1 MDLPHTRDL
10 LLHLHKALMDYQ
22 KAQFEQQNGL
32 VQNPNHY
39 YQLVLNDP
47 TFAWLRT
54 LSALVVSIDELLEK
68 PEELTEQKQ
77 TEIGQYTEKL
87 LTSTDAADTFV
98 ANYQA
103 AVAASDP
110 IRTLHAQVLA
120 TLSQ

>member
-77 TEIGQYTEKL
+77 TEIGQYTKKL

-103 AVAASDP
+103 AVTASESVR
-110 IRTLHAQVLA
+110 ILHAQVLA
-120 TLSQ
+120 TLS

>member
-22 KAQFEQQNGL
+22 KTQFEQQSGL

-47 TFAWLRT
+47 SFAWLRT

-77 TEIGQYTEKL
+77 TEIGQYTKKL
-87 LTSTDAADTFV
+87 LTSTDVADTFA

-103 AVAASDP
+103 AVTASEP
-110 IRTLHAQVLA
+110 VRILHAQVLA
-120 TLSQ
+120 TLGQ